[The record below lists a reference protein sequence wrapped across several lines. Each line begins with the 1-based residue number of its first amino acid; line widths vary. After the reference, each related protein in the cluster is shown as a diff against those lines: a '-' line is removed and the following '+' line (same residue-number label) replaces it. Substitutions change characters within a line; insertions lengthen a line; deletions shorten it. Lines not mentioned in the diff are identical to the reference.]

1 LSKTIT
7 VSEETW
13 GKIKDQ
19 VEAENKDVKEKQ
31 EKKLEIK
38 NRWTGAV
45 IYSSSKTTFKD
56 AVVEAVNEG
65 ANLRGADFYGADFY
79 GADLRGADLEG
90 ANLRGADLRGADLEG
105 ANLRGADLRGADLRG
120 ANLRG
125 ANLRGADLEDAN
137 LEGANFYGQG
147 GCTRI
152 KKSQIGDFLKA
163 LGVIAAD

>member
-1 LSKTIT
+1 MSKTIT

-65 ANLRGADFYGADFY
+65 ANLRGAD
-79 GADLRGADLEG
+79 
-90 ANLRGADLRGADLEG
+90 
-105 ANLRGADLRGADLRG
+105 LRGADLRG